1 MESHTIIK
9 NKHYYT
15 FGGLIVNRKATL
27 ILFAGIFILSAL
39 VSCKVETI
47 PSSTVPQNKLLRYY
61 HAMSTNGAT
70 TYVKALFY
78 TEAGFDTMNNPFGKA
93 VELDE
98 PSNITFNDGTMEF
111 SKGFWTGVYYG
122 SEFEEW
128 PKNFKFVWTDNN
140 GRKHVNTVYMD
151 TIRLKRDW
159 LVQRGGRYAA
169 VWEGSPVRRGE
180 VVTVR
185 IDVDKDSNMNYSTN
199 VVGARMVILS
209 DLPIG
214 FDSMGYHRVEIKRT
228 FSARL
233 GATNKFPDNEDG
245 VYIRLI
251 YSVEE

>member
-1 MESHTIIK
+1 
-9 NKHYYT
+9 
-15 FGGLIVNRKATL
+15 VNRKATL
-27 ILFAGIFILSAL
+27 AMFAGIFILSTL
-39 VSCKVETI
+39 VSCKVETM

-61 HAMSTNGAT
+61 HAMSTNEAT
-70 TYVKALFY
+70 TYVKAFFY

-98 PSNITFNDGTMEF
+98 PSIITFNDAPMEF

-122 SEFEEW
+122 SKFEEW
-128 PKNFKFVWTDNN
+128 PKNFKFVWTDNR
-140 GRKHVNTVYMD
+140 GRKHVNTATMD
-151 TIRLKRDW
+151 TIRLKKDW
-159 LVQRGGRYAA
+159 LVQVGGKYAV

-180 VVTVR
+180 VVAVS
-185 IDVDKDSNMNYSTN
+185 IDPDKDSNLNFSTN
-199 VVGARMVILS
+199 VVGARMVVLS

-214 FDSMGYHRVEIKRT
+214 FNTLGYHRVEITRT